1 MEVLAFYLPQFHPIP
16 ENDQWWEPGFTEW
29 TNVTKARPL
38 FRGHPQPHLPADLGF
53 YDLRV
58 PEVRE
63 HQAELARAAGLTGF
77 IYWHYWF
84 AGRRLLQRPFDE
96 VLASGEPDFPF
107 CLAWANHS
115 WSDRWMG
122 GEERMMLEQTYPGP
136 EDDRAHFE
144 YLRAAFDDPRYIRI
158 DGAPVFFIFRA
169 DLLPDAPRFVE
180 SLREMATDD
189 GGIYLVSCGPFADPA
204 KHVAQGFDALVFI
217 EKPFARP
224 TAASRTNS
232 LLRRMNVRRGP
243 YRFDYADFCT
253 SAPPEA
259 LGATA
264 VPCVWPNWDDSPRRD
279 RRGVVAVGSNP
290 ARFQR
295 QVEGAIDIAR
305 RAPDAEQMVV
315 IKSWNEWAEGNYM
328 EPDQEFGH
336 GWLDALAKG
345 LATGGEGPL
354 VRHGR

>member
-96 VLASGEPDFPF
+96 VLASREPDFPF

-158 DGAPVFFIFRA
+158 DGAPVFFVFRA

-204 KHVAQGFDALVFI
+204 THVAQGFDALVFI

-224 TAASRTNS
+224 TAASGR
-232 LLRRMNVRRGP
+232 L
-243 YRFDYADFCT
+243 
-253 SAPPEA
+253 
-259 LGATA
+259 
-264 VPCVWPNWDDSPRRD
+264 PCCA
-279 RRGVVAVGSNP
+279 G
-290 ARFQR
+290 
-295 QVEGAIDIAR
+295 
-305 RAPDAEQMVV
+305 
-315 IKSWNEWAEGNYM
+315 
-328 EPDQEFGH
+328 
-336 GWLDALAKG
+336 
-345 LATGGEGPL
+345 
-354 VRHGR
+354 